1 MDTRDGMKL
10 LYSPEEI
17 KKTVK
22 RLAGELR
29 PEMKGAP
36 VFIGVLKGAFMFV
49 SDLIRELNGAVEVDF
64 IQAASY
70 GLKDEPST
78 EVRIK
83 GDITVDIKGR
93 DVIIVE
99 GIIDR
104 GTTVR
109 AVMGHLRKKGP
120 ASVKVCTL
128 LLRDSHAGMEIDYVG
143 ARVYEGF
150 VVGYGMDY
158 KEEYRNLPGIYI
170 LEPPRPK
177 AARIG
182 R

>member
-1 MDTRDGMKL
+1 MNNNLRL
-10 LYSPEEI
+10 LYSPEDI
-17 KKTVK
+17 KNMVR

-29 PEMKGAP
+29 PNTKSAP
-36 VFIGVLKGAFMFV
+36 VFIGVLKGAFIFV
-49 SDLIRELNGAVEVDF
+49 SDLIRELDGGVQVDF

-70 GLKDEPST
+70 GLKDEPSA

-83 GDITVDIKGR
+83 GDITIEIKGR
-93 DVIIVE
+93 DVVVVE

-104 GTTVR
+104 GTTAR
-109 AVMGHLRKKGP
+109 AVIGHLKKKGP
-120 ASVKVCTL
+120 ASIKVCTL

-158 KEEYRNLPGIYI
+158 KEEYRDLPGIYI

-177 AARIG
+177 AARND
-182 R
+182 

>member
-1 MDTRDGMKL
+1 MKL

-17 KKTVK
+17 KKTVR
-22 RLAGELR
+22 RLAGEMG
-29 PEMKGAP
+29 PEMKGSP

-49 SDLIRELNGAVEVDF
+49 SDLIRELNGPVEVDF
-64 IQAASY
+64 IRAASY

-83 GDITVDIKGR
+83 SDITADIKGR
-93 DVIIVE
+93 DVIVVE

-109 AVMGHLRKKGP
+109 AVMGHLRKKAP
-120 ASVKVCTL
+120 ASIKVCTL

-150 VVGYGMDY
+150 VVGYGMDH

-177 AARIG
+177 IARID
-182 R
+182 